1 MRSVRVSNRGLSRI
15 FNFSCLVSV
24 SAMLTACSVDSDRL
38 SFYTDST
45 GDTVQPIV
53 DPREPQHGAAP
64 SWGGNYDRSVSSS
77 SINAPVMAAS
87 LPKGSVADAH
97 GNVAV
102 ARGDTLYAIARANNV
117 HVKDLIEVNN
127 LQAPY
132 RLNIG
137 QQIQLPRGAFGRTQ
151 VVSSPA
157 NSQQPAYAAPG
168 LPVASSGTHQV
179 KAGETLYSLGR
190 MYDVHPNQIA
200 RSNDLPPLSGLRIG
214 QMLRIPSGPDVGRFP
229 AIAAKTS
236 AQPGSSQKMTRTY
249 VPVPSSRPGSIESAK
264 PSPGT
269 KNNKM
274 ALDNTPLPQPEKR
287 GNSKFRWP
295 LTGRVI
301 SSYGPK
307 PSGSRNDGINIAVPE
322 GTSVKAAENGVVAY
336 AGNELKGYGN
346 LILIRHD
353 SGWVTAY
360 AHNKELFVKRGD
372 QVSRGRVIAKS
383 GSTGSVTSPQLHF
396 EIRKGADAVDPIK
409 YLGSSKLARN

>member
-1 MRSVRVSNRGLSRI
+1 MRSVRVSNCGLSRI

-24 SAMLTACSVDSDRL
+24 SAMLAACSVGSDRL
-38 SFYTDST
+38 SFST
-45 GDTVQPIV
+45 NSIGDTVQPIV
-53 DPREPQHGAAP
+53 DPLEPQHSAAP
-64 SWGGNYDRSVSSS
+64 PWGGNYDRSVSGSS
-77 SINAPVMAAS
+77 LNAPVIAAS
-87 LPKGSVADAH
+87 LPKGSIADAH
-97 GNVAV
+97 GNVTAV
-102 ARGDTLYAIARANNV
+102 PGDTLYSIARANNV
-117 HVKDLIEVNN
+117 HVKDLIKVNK

-132 RLNIG
+132 HLNIG
-137 QQIQLPRGAFGRTQ
+137 QRIQLPRGAFGRTQ
-151 VVSSPA
+151 VVSNSAYSP
-157 NSQQPAYAAPG
+157 QPASGAPG
-168 LPVASSGTHQV
+168 LSVASSSTHQV
-179 KAGETLYSLGR
+179 RAGETLYSLGR
-190 MYDVHPNQIA
+190 KYDVHPKQIA
-200 RSNDLPPLSGLRIG
+200 RSNELPPLYGLRIG
-214 QMLRIPSGPDVGRFP
+214 QMLRIPSGADVGRFP

-236 AQPGSSQKMTRTY
+236 AQPGSNQKMTRTY
-249 VPVPSSRPGSIESAK
+249 VPVPSSRPGSIKSAK
-264 PSPGT
+264 P
-269 KNNKM
+269 

-372 QVSRGRVIAKS
+372 LVSRGRVIAKS

-396 EIRKGADAVDPIK
+396 EIRKGADAVNPVK
-409 YLGSSKLARN
+409 YLGSLKLARN